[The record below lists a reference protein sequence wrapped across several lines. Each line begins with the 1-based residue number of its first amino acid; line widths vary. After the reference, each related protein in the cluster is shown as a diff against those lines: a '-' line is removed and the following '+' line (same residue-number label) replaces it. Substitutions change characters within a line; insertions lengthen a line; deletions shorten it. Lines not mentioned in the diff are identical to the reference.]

1 MIAIAIGSS
10 LTALEYTADRVIPED
25 RELYREL
32 TGRPFEPAK
41 VAAQLALMA
50 LPGLVWTFYEMA
62 PGPVTPVAVGGFTPV
77 RPGVLQTW
85 FMHNPGAWARGH
97 EISELVAQCYFD
109 AFKDQTVRRIETVT
123 LASRTRA
130 RAWYEHLGLTC
141 ESTACKASASGADL
155 VTYVALRP

>member
-1 MIAIAIGSS
+1 MITADLGTT
-10 LTALEYTADRVIPED
+10 LTALEYVADRVIAED
-25 RELYREL
+25 CILYREL
-32 TGRPFEPAK
+32 TGKPFEPSR
-41 VAAQLALMA
+41 VATQLALMA
-50 LPGLVWTFYEMA
+50 LPGLVWTFYEWS
-62 PGPVTPVAVGGFTPV
+62 PGPATPVAVGGFTPV

-97 EISELVAQCYFD
+97 DISELVAQCYFD